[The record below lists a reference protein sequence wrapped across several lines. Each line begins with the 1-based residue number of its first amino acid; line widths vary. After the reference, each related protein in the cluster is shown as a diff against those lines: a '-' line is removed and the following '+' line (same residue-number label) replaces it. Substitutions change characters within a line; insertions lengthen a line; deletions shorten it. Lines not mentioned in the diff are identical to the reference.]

1 MTLSNPGFKLCRL
14 NIGIANGFFEH
25 RKANG
30 EHPIRSLKNI
40 ATKGTNRSFTERV
53 CLMPH
58 KYTASNPSR
67 GSSILEE
74 KIALY
79 ARVPHYVLI
88 TGERGTG
95 KTTLAKRLHEM
106 SPRSRKEFV
115 SVNCASF
122 TAELLESELFGYEK
136 GAFTGANA
144 AKSGLFET
152 ADGGTL
158 FLDEVGELSISLQ
171 SKLLKAVEEKRIRRV
186 GGNREREIDVR
197 IIAATSKDLHSM
209 VLEGTFRADLYD
221 RLNILQ
227 LETIPLRFQRERIR
241 ELFIRQLKEETAA
254 VGRSAPFVIDD
265 EALATV
271 ELLEWRGNYR
281 QLKNFAARLA
291 VQAFDSPSITE
302 ENVLH
307 VAGIDRSI
315 TQASDSAI
323 AQGLQLNDPN
333 LVTVTLDANTDDLD
347 SVYVKAAATFI
358 EHALKRSRG
367 NLRRAARSMGTTHST
382 LSRILKKHKE
392 SIANGTYPASEKQA
406 YSAAA

>member
-1 MTLSNPGFKLCRL
+1 MGFRV
-14 NIGIANGFFEH
+14 F
-25 RKANG
+25 RKPKRGN
-30 EHPIRSLKNI
+30 L
-40 ATKGTNRSFTERV
+40 TF
-53 CLMPH
+53 MPH
-58 KYTASNPSR
+58 KYTSVNSAR
-67 GSSILEE
+67 GSSSLEE
-74 KIALY
+74 KVALY
-79 ARVPHYVLI
+79 SRVPHYVLI

-95 KTTLAKRLHEM
+95 KTTLAKRLHDM
-106 SPRSRKEFV
+106 SPRARKEFV
-115 SVNCASF
+115 AVNCASF

-144 AKSGLFET
+144 TKAGLFET

-158 FLDEVGELSISLQ
+158 FLDEVAELSISLQ
-171 SKLLKAVEEKRIRRV
+171 SKLLKAVEEKLIRRV

-197 IIAATSKDLHSM
+197 IIAATSKDLYSM
-209 VLEGTFRADLYD
+209 VLEGAFRADLYD

-227 LETIPLRFQRERIR
+227 LETIPLRFQKERIR
-241 ELFIRQLKEETAA
+241 ELFVRQLNEEGAA
-254 VGRSAPFVIDD
+254 VGRSIPFLVED

-291 VQAFDSPSITE
+291 VQALDVPSITE
-302 ENVLH
+302 ETVLH

-315 TQASDSAI
+315 MEVFNAAMSHGVPITS
-323 AQGLQLNDPN
+323 PN
-333 LVTVTLDANTDDLD
+333 LVTVTLDTNTDDLN
-347 SVYVKAAATFI
+347 SAYVKAAASLI

-382 LSRILKKHKE
+382 ISRLLKKHKE
-392 SIANGTYPASEKQA
+392 TVANNAYSAPQQQT